1 MSWGERVGVVEIKET
16 KEAKHRTRRRD
27 RKDRRDRSDG
37 RHKRDR
43 RDRKER
49 NDIRK
54 KPIGRRMDLVK
65 SCKLERS
72 KHTNTFQI
80 LCQREKETKKEFKQT
95 CEF

>member
-1 MSWGERVGVVEIKET
+1 MHCA

-72 KHTNTFQI
+72 KHTNIDFRF
-80 LCQREKETKKEFKQT
+80 CVREKKKLRKSSNKRVNFETRFFT
-95 CEF
+95 